1 MSYCASN
8 IHQPPRASVRSCD
21 KAVGIVVGQRPG
33 QVPINAAA
41 RRLMNARGFTLLEVI
56 LALAILAGSLA
67 ALGSVARISFENAE
81 RAAIEAE
88 AELVASTVF
97 EQLESGQI
105 SLTAVEDAAW
115 SDAASP
121 FTWTYSVAIADTA
134 FSELLNV
141 SVRAQTLLPE
151 ETRPIGVNL
160 SRWVINPD
168 YLAAQAESSEE
179 EESTDE
185 SSGSSSS
192 SSTTGSG
199 TGGGTGGGGG
209 GGNTQGGR

>member
-1 MSYCASN
+1 MYLSSRGEFGVESPEEGMR
-8 IHQPPRASVRSCD
+8 QRS
-21 KAVGIVVGQRPG
+21 
-33 QVPINAAA
+33 A
-41 RRLMNARGFTLLEVI
+41 RVLQTPDSRLRTGFTLLEVI

-115 SDAASP
+115 SDSASP

-134 FSELLNV
+134 FSELLSV

-179 EESTDE
+179 EAEETTEE
-185 SSGSSSS
+185 SSDSSS
-192 SSTTGSG
+192 SSTSGSGTGAG
-199 TGGGTGGGGG
+199 TGGGTGGG
-209 GGNTQGGR
+209 NTQGGR